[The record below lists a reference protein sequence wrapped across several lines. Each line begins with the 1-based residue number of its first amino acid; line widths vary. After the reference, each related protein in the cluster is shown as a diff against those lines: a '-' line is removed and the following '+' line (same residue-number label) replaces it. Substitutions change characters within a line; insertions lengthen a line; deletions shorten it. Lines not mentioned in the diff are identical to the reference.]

1 MAKLNPVFS
10 GIRVEE
16 GINDAASVKGVAL
29 KTVIL
34 LAIAVVS
41 GFLAISYGA
50 VIYENII
57 LYLGVL
63 FGALICGII
72 GQTSPNAAK
81 VCSIIYAVC
90 EGILL
95 GLVSFLFE
103 AVIGGI
109 VLSAV
114 LVTATIF
121 GVMLLLYSTNIIR
134 VTSRFMKIV
143 SGIGVALV
151 LAMLFFFLS
160 SIIAPNNIMIMA
172 YYSSPGLMILVS
184 GIILLYGAFML
195 AIDFEQVNAIVANG
209 FDKKYEWMAA
219 LGLMVTIV
227 WIYLE
232 VLRLL
237 AIIARYS
244 RD

>member
-90 EGILL
+90 EGILV

>member
-16 GINDAASVKGVAL
+16 GINEAASVKGVAL

-41 GFLAISYGA
+41 GFLAINYGA

-57 LYLGVL
+57 LYMAVL
-63 FGALICGII
+63 LGALICGII

-81 VCSIIYAVC
+81 VCSIIYAAC
-90 EGILL
+90 EGVLL

-103 AVIGGI
+103 VMIGGI

-114 LVTATIF
+114 MVTATIF

-134 VTSRFMKIV
+134 VTSRFVRVI
-143 SGIGVALV
+143 SGIGIAIV

-160 SIIAPNNIMIMA
+160 SLIAPNNIMIMA

-195 AIDFEQVNAIVANG
+195 AIDFEQVNSIVANG

-237 AIIARYS
+237 AILSRYS

>member
-10 GIRVEE
+10 GIKVEE
-16 GINDAASVKGVAL
+16 GINEAASVKGVAV
-29 KTVIL
+29 KTALL
-34 LAIAVVS
+34 LAIAVIS
-41 GFLAISYGA
+41 GFLAINYGA
-50 VIYENII
+50 VIYDNIV
-57 LYLGVL
+57 LYFGVL

-72 GQTSPNAAK
+72 GQTNPNAAK
-81 VCSIIYAVC
+81 VCSVIYAVC

-103 AVIGGI
+103 GVLSGI

-121 GVMLLLYSTNIIR
+121 GVMLLLYSTNIVR
-134 VTSRFMKIV
+134 VTTRFVRVMA
-143 SGIGVALV
+143 GIGIAIILV
-151 LAMLFFFLS
+151 SLFTLLS
-160 SIIAPNNIMIMA
+160 SIIAPNNALLMA
-172 YYSSPGLMILVS
+172 YYDSPGLMILVS
-184 GIILLYGAFML
+184 LILLIYGAFML
-195 AIDFEQVNAIVANG
+195 ALDFEQVNSIVAHG
-209 FDKKYEWMAA
+209 FDKKYEWMAS

-227 WIYLE
+227 WIYIE

-237 AIIARYS
+237 AIIARFT